1 MWNCIRLQQWGRRKS
16 SRNWNSSVQNVFFLP
31 PAAADFLRLRCS
43 SKRCG
48 RVLKIWHKCHC
59 LNCIQEQSK
68 KKVSVKLTYLQ
79 QLRRRYLVHPMNAK
93 FTLEKLRK
101 KNSYRMFSTRF
112 ASFKTIS
119 TASIVGNVS
128 GITENAL
135 FWSKTA
141 ILHNLFHNTMLVHQ
155 QFKIP
160 GPNFNKCISTHV
172 YLDLPNYLDTKNYK
186 LEKWS

>member
-1 MWNCIRLQQWGRRKS
+1 M
-16 SRNWNSSVQNVFFLP
+16 QNVFFLP

-101 KNSYRMFSTRF
+101 KYRMFSTRF
-112 ASFKTIS
+112 ASFKTI
-119 TASIVGNVS
+119 VGNVS
-128 GITENAL
+128 IGITENAFFSDL
-135 FWSKTA
+135 
-141 ILHNLFHNTMLVHQ
+141 IFHNVQLVHQ

-160 GPNFNKCISTHV
+160 RPNFNKCISSCLLFT
-172 YLDLPNYLDTKNYK
+172 N
-186 LEKWS
+186 

>member
-1 MWNCIRLQQWGRRKS
+1 MKLHKIATMRT

-31 PAAADFLRLRCS
+31 AAASNFLPLRCS

-119 TASIVGNVS
+119 TASSVGNVG

-135 FWSKTA
+135 F
-141 ILHNLFHNTMLVHQ
+141 
-155 QFKIP
+155 
-160 GPNFNKCISTHV
+160 
-172 YLDLPNYLDTKNYK
+172 
-186 LEKWS
+186 